1 MISGRY
7 LLLSH
12 IPLYRLPGGSYATDL
27 LWAHDLSRHF
37 DYIPDLFLCSPIVD
51 RQGMAEAWVEVDALR
66 GGGRVRPLRPR
77 GGWFS
82 VLRNL
87 FTDFADVRLATRDA
101 DIVHAGTAG
110 WPFPLAF
117 YLLPFRSRRRFRW
130 IMVMESSLWLPS
142 ERDGFLKRNTNR
154 IIEVLVRRCM
164 EAADIRIVTN
174 RWYRDEFAA
183 GDKPTLVAPAVWVT
197 KDNLR
202 TSFGP
207 EDEALFASIPLRVI
221 MATRLVPEK
230 GIATFLAA
238 LERIDADRTWTMP
251 PIRATILGEGP
262 LRPAALEAAARMGSN
277 VHLSVPGTVPYGP
290 EFFAVLR
297 EHHLMVV
304 TNRTAEQPRN
314 IYDAFSQG
322 RGVLSTLTSGTADAI
337 DLSGGGETF
346 AVDDA
351 AALEALLRR
360 YAAQPSLAR
369 AVGLRAL
376 AFAATRTHHGMHA
389 EREAFLMAHLEA
401 LPAGKGDE
409 GQKEA
414 EVQ

>member
-12 IPLYRLPGGSYATDL
+12 IPLYRLPGDSYATDPS
-27 LWAHDLSRHF
+27 WAHDLLRHF
-37 DYIPDLFLCSPIVD
+37 DYIPDLVVCAPVSNRPAMT
-51 RQGMAEAWVEVDALR
+51 GNWVEIEALR
-66 GGGRVRPLRPR
+66 GGARLRPLKPR
-77 GGWFS
+77 GGWFT

-87 FTDFADVRLATRDA
+87 FSDWADIRLAARDA
-101 DIVHAGTAG
+101 DIVHAGAAG

-117 YLLPFRSRRRFRW
+117 YLLPFRSRRRFIW
-130 IMVMESSLWLPS
+130 IMVMESSFWLPS
-142 ERDGFLKRNTNR
+142 ESDGFLKRSANR
-154 IIEVLVRRCM
+154 MIEAFVRRCI

-174 RWYRDEFAA
+174 RWYRDEFAT

-197 KDNLR
+197 EDDLR

-207 EDEALFASIPLRVI
+207 EDEALFTSDQLRVV

-230 GIATFLAA
+230 GVATFLAA
-238 LERIDADRTWTMP
+238 LERIDADRNWTMP
-251 PIRATILGEGP
+251 PIRATLLGEGP
-262 LRPAALEAAARMGSN
+262 LRPAALEAAARMRKN
-277 VHLSVPGTVPYGP
+277 VQLAVPGTVPYGP

-322 RGVLSTLTSGTADAI
+322 RGVLSTRTSGTADAI

-351 AALEALLRR
+351 AALAALLRK
-360 YAAQPSLAR
+360 YSAQPSSTR
-369 AVGLRAL
+369 AAGLRAL
-376 AFAATRTHHGMHA
+376 AFAATRTHRGMHA
-389 EREAFLMAHLEA
+389 ERKAFLMAHLEA
-401 LPAGKGDE
+401 SLRAKDNE
-409 GQKEA
+409 GQKDTIL
-414 EVQ
+414 